1 MEGTKK
7 VDLIKRWMKDGLIGT
22 LGHREDMIQD
32 LPNAFLLESF
42 RNGDSVLMWD
52 EICKELIN
60 LFKTKINPIMFLE
73 LDGRGL
79 MKALE
84 NEAWEEA
91 NKMHLINNK
100 ISKVPEN
107 PDCPKLSVLFLTS

>member
-1 MEGTKK
+1 MGEGWLNWNTQSQRGY
-7 VDLIKRWMKDGLIGT
+7 DSRF
-22 LGHREDMIQD
+22 
-32 LPNAFLLESF
+32 PSAFLLESF
-42 RNGDSVLMWD
+42 RNGDSVLMRD

-73 LDGRGL
+73 LDGIGL

-91 NKMHLINNK
+91 NEMHLMNNK
-100 ISKVPEN
+100 ISKIPEN
-107 PDCPKLSVLFLTS
+107 PNCPKLSVLFLTS